1 MRIDTSGH
9 ALACLRA
16 ISVYLVDPK
25 DILTVS
31 IWSHKMHE
39 FSPYRPHYTA
49 YLVNG
54 RRQESPTKL
63 SYC

>member
-1 MRIDTSGH
+1 MRI

-16 ISVYLVDPK
+16 IFVYLVDPK

-39 FSPYRPHYTA
+39 FSPYRPHYI
-49 YLVNG
+49 NSCHFFDS
-54 RRQESPTKL
+54 REEN
-63 SYC
+63 